1 MSDHR
6 PGSKSVEAHNWKNF
20 RVIEPQEAMFTMH
33 TALTDQLSMLETTMV
48 MPQGPEPVALPDA
61 NDTNCDASDTEKN
74 SGDSLS

>member
-1 MSDHR
+1 
-6 PGSKSVEAHNWKNF
+6 
-20 RVIEPQEAMFTMH
+20 MFTMH